1 MYRIFVA
8 IIFSGESSYPN
19 GVPEVYVQWRLQ
31 RRFRIDGAY
40 LSIKLGP
47 RPAETMPIILNSTS
61 HDSLS
66 SPLGDRCASFLSS
79 RVLCRS

>member
-1 MYRIFVA
+1 MNALFLTCA
-8 IIFSGESSYPN
+8 LCCCSGESSYPN

-47 RPAETMPIILNSTS
+47 RPAETMPIIMNSLG

-66 SPLGDRCASFLSS
+66 SPQDR
-79 RVLCRS
+79 